1 MNSKGLR
8 SLLCLTIALFVI
20 GGSLPACP
28 LCLGFALKEP
38 TLADEV
44 IAAQDVVLAEAGS
57 EDRVLEVKS
66 VIKGRAS
73 LSGLR
78 IMLPE
83 AKGDAMFLL
92 TRLDEASGWKLQGR
106 STVSFATFLP
116 QLTGL
121 SGKPSADADWV
132 ARMTAMRPFIGHPDP
147 RIARSAWMMWAEAP
161 YRIVKAEAHQFQRNG
176 LRQWLADPAMAGQR
190 SLWLVLLG
198 LMGNEE
204 DTAWLSAQT
213 EAAWKAGSDPQLA
226 ALLTAFT
233 ARRGGEA
240 VDYIGQ
246 HYLRDRDRT
255 LEEIQA
261 ALSALGLHG
270 REGPA
275 EMRQDVLAAYRVFMA
290 ERKPLAGLVARD
302 RAAWKQWEFAP
313 AFQAMLASPEPI
325 HPNARAAINDYL
337 RDLPKTLSPLP
348 SP

>member
-1 MNSKGLR
+1 
-8 SLLCLTIALFVI
+8 
-20 GGSLPACP
+20 
-28 LCLGFALKEP
+28 
-38 TLADEV
+38 
-44 IAAQDVVLAEAGS
+44 
-57 EDRVLEVKS
+57 
-66 VIKGRAS
+66 
-73 LSGLR
+73 
-78 IMLPE
+78 
-83 AKGDAMFLL
+83 
-92 TRLDEASGWKLQGR
+92 
-106 STVSFATFLP
+106 
-116 QLTGL
+116 
-121 SGKPSADADWV
+121 
-132 ARMTAMRPFIGHPDP
+132 MTAMRPFIGHPDP
-147 RIARSAWMMWAEAP
+147 RIARSAGMMWAEAP
-161 YRIVKAEAHQFQRNG
+161 YRIVRAEAHQFQRNG

-198 LMGNEE
+198 LMGNDE
-204 DTAWLSAQT
+204 DTAWLTAQT

-302 RAAWKQWEFAP
+302 LAAWKQWEFAP